1 MISNP
6 DKKDKK
12 ELRFSF
18 SADWLEQWE
27 QMIELN
33 IVQTVT

>member
-27 QMIELN
+27 MTELN